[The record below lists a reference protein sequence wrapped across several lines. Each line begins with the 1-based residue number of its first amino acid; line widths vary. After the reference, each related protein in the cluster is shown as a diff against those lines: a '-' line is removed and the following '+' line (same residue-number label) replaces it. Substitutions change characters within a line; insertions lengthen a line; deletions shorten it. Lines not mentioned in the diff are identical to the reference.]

1 MSLNAVCFE
10 NLNYNPSFNLV
21 KPVSVY
27 LQFAVM
33 ISLFGACSETAP
45 EIPVDETTLVARVD
59 NEVLSKTEFM
69 QMFQS
74 AYSGKDSAEIA
85 RRIISTWAGETLIYL
100 EAQQN
105 IGEEEAQISKQVED
119 YKRNLLSHLYLSK
132 IIEANLDTNIMEEE
146 IVEYY
151 NFHHDN
157 FVLKDN
163 IVKVDYIKVPI
174 QAPDL
179 EKIKKL
185 LKAHTP
191 KDKDILV
198 ELCSKNAENFFLNDS
213 TWLYTSDIRKEI
225 PKLAEEPD
233 FSLFTG
239 KVVVFEDENYMYY
252 LKIKDVKI
260 KNGLS
265 PLNFER
271 ANIKQYILLNRKTLL
286 LNSFKQNLLEEAKTS
301 KKLKLIKPS

>member
-1 MSLNAVCFE
+1 MSVNAVCFE
-10 NLNYNPSFNLV
+10 NLKYKPSFNLV
-21 KPVSVY
+21 KRVSVY
-27 LQFAVM
+27 LQSFVL
-33 ISLFGACSETAP
+33 ILLFWACSETRP
-45 EIPVDETTLVARVD
+45 DIPVDETTLVARVD
-59 NEVLSKTEFM
+59 NEMLSKTEFM

-85 RRIISTWAGETLIYL
+85 QRIISAWAGETLIYL

-105 IGEEEAQISKQVED
+105 IGEEEAQIGKQVED

-132 IIEANLDTNIMEEE
+132 IIEANLDTNITEEE

-185 LKAHTP
+185 LKAQTP
-191 KDKDILV
+191 KDKGILV

>member
-1 MSLNAVCFE
+1 VILLN
-10 NLNYNPSFNLV
+10 
-21 KPVSVY
+21 
-27 LQFAVM
+27 
-33 ISLFGACSETAP
+33 ACSETKREA
-45 EIPVDETTLVARVD
+45 PVDETTLVAKVE
-59 NEVLSKTEFM
+59 NELLSKTEFN
-69 QMFQS
+69 QLFQS
-74 AYSGKDSAEIA
+74 AYSGADSTEIA
-85 RRIISTWAGETLIYL
+85 QRVINSWAGETLLYL

-105 IGEEEAQISKQVED
+105 IEEGEAQINKQVED
-119 YKRNLLSHLYLSK
+119 YRKNLLIHLYLGK
-132 IIEANLDTNIMEEE
+132 IIEANLDTNITEDE
-146 IVEYY
+146 IIEYY
-151 NFHHDN
+151 NFHRDN
-157 FVLKDN
+157 FILKDN

-185 LKAHTP
+185 LKAQSA
-191 KDKDILV
+191 KDKEILV

-239 KVVVFEDENYMYY
+239 KVVVFEDESYLYY

-286 LNSFKQNLLEEAKTS
+286 LNSFKQNLLEEAKAS
-301 KKLKLIKPS
+301 KKLKIIKPV

>member
-1 MSLNAVCFE
+1 M
-10 NLNYNPSFNLV
+10 
-21 KPVSVY
+21 KRVSVY
-27 LQFAVM
+27 FQWLALTLVFN
-33 ISLFGACSETAP
+33 ACSETKP
-45 EIPVDETTLVARVD
+45 ETPVDESTLVAKVG
-59 NEVLSKTEFM
+59 NEGLSKVEFT
-69 QMFQS
+69 QLFQS
-74 AYSGKDSAEIA
+74 AFAGKDSAEIA
-85 RRIISTWAGETLIYL
+85 QRIISAWAGETLIYL

-105 IGEEEAQISKQVED
+105 LGEEEAQITKQVED

-132 IIEANLDTNIMEEE
+132 IVEANLDTTITEEE

-151 NFHHDN
+151 NYHRDN
-157 FVLKDN
+157 FILKDN

-185 LKAHTP
+185 LKAQNP
-191 KDKDILV
+191 KDKGTLV
-198 ELCSKNAENFFLNDS
+198 DLCSKNAENFFLNDS
-213 TWLYTSDIRKEI
+213 TWLYTADIRKEI
-225 PKLAEEPD
+225 PKLVEEPD

-239 KVVVFEDENYMYY
+239 KVVVFEDENYLYY

-286 LNSFKQNLLEEAKTS
+286 LNSFKQNLLEEAKAS
-301 KKLKLIKPS
+301 KKLKILKPA